1 MLTEEETAELVE
13 RINASPYLNPPTSE
27 QRIAGILSSP
37 EKVADLI
44 DRNPLLKH
52 ATVAATVKEAK
63 HMSGSSEPTSLMEF
77 SSDLSEAEAPPPL
90 PVGEYPATIVK
101 AEIKDSQKGNKYLA
115 LMFRIEPES
124 YPADFIDGN
133 PEGETLAYNRLVL
146 QDTPQGRYRARK
158 FNESV
163 GAPNSTRIDPNE
175 YMGLTATVG
184 IVHDTW
190 EGEKRAQIAK
200 VLAA

>member
-1 MLTEEETAELVE
+1 MSET
-13 RINASPYLNPPTSE
+13 
-27 QRIAGILSSP
+27 
-37 EKVADLI
+37 
-44 DRNPLLKH
+44 
-52 ATVAATVKEAK
+52 
-63 HMSGSSEPTSLMEF
+63 TSLMEF
-77 SSDLSEAEAPPPL
+77 SSDLNTAEAPDPI

-101 AEIKDSQKGNKYLA
+101 AEIKLSKEKGNRYLA
-115 LMFRIEPES
+115 LTFRIEPEA
-124 YPADFIDGN
+124 YPADFVDGN
-133 PEGETLAYNRLVL
+133 PEGETLSYNRLVL

-163 GAPNSTRIDPNE
+163 GAPNGTRIDPND